1 MKETLL
7 AVAATLLVL
16 TLGEVAVRIW
26 PPTNLD
32 FENYDPTDRFSYL
45 YHHKPKG
52 MQDVR
57 LLTLRE
63 DACRQGSQP
72 LSILLL
78 GDSWMQDSEGIPRGL
93 ADHLESALDPCHCIQ
108 LENAGGASYSPSL
121 LLLKGEQEIRRRK
134 PDLVIVN
141 VDETD
146 LMDESIRYR
155 ASTLRDAEGRIERVV
170 PDLLAQLWPY
180 GHYALREQ
188 PSHLLR
194 WAERVYFRK
203 VFFPRV
209 ARLHAGREG
218 EPSYQEI
225 LAPQRSAD
233 PRRSHGE
240 EIAYFESVLGEMLDR
255 LAAAMGG
262 PQRVGLTH
270 HPHYLQL
277 VAASDPAHYNTVVS
291 ETLARQSASRGIV
304 FYDAQPEIQ
313 EIYQGEFARYF
324 QWPDDP
330 FSHLTL
336 EGSRR
341 YGRFIGR
348 AFAEP
353 ILRTAAEKRC
363 AADGPER

>member
-16 TLGEVAVRIW
+16 ALCEVAVRMW
-26 PPTNLD
+26 PPTNLT
-32 FENYDPTDRFSYL
+32 FENYDPAGRFSYL

-52 MQDVR
+52 MEDVR
-57 LLTLRE
+57 PLVLHE
-63 DACRQGSQP
+63 EACQQGSQP

-93 ADHLESALDPCHCIQ
+93 ADYLESALDPCHCIR

-121 LLLKGEQEIRRRK
+121 LLLKGEQEIRRQA

-155 ASTLRDAEGRIERVV
+155 ASTLRDADGRIERVV
-170 PDLLAQLWPY
+170 PDFLAQLWPY

-194 WAERVYFRK
+194 WIERVYFRK
-203 VFFPRV
+203 VFFPRM
-209 ARLHAGREG
+209 AKLHAGRGG
-218 EPSYQEI
+218 EPSYDEL

-233 PRRSHGE
+233 PRRTHGE
-240 EIAYFESVLGEMLDR
+240 EIAYFESVVGEMLER

-262 PQRVGLTH
+262 PERVGLTR
-270 HPHYLQL
+270 HPHYLHL
-277 VAASDPAHYNTVVS
+277 VAASDPARYNTVVS
-291 ETLARQSASRGIV
+291 EVLRQQSVSRGITY
-304 FYDAQPEIQ
+304 YDAQSEIPEIY
-313 EIYQGEFARYF
+313 EREFARYF

-330 FSHLTL
+330 FSHLTR

-348 AFAEP
+348 AFAAP
-353 ILRTAAEKRC
+353 ILRAAAEKRC
-363 AADGPER
+363 SSGPER